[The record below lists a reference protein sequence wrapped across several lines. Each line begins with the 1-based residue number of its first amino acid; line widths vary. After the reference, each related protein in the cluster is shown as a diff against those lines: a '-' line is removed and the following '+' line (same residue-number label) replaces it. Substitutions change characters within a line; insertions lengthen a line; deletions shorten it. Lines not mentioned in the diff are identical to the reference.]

1 MALLFRRGLEADR
14 TSITPVLGEPIVTT
28 DELKLFLGDGSTPGG
43 VPVSADLNQ
52 DLTADGVFFDLTRGV
67 YDLEFVSVGDYLGL
81 RPRNDGTLEDALRFD
96 YLNSKWR
103 IGDNQVWHE
112 GSFTP
117 SSYLA
122 KSGGTLTGAVEFD
135 APVAMRYNLE
145 IDPQGDDFRY
155 VRVTRTLA
163 DTSVHDIGLDTL
175 ASGATRLI
183 RRADGSSAN
192 ILTLQTDGVFA
203 FNGELSVNGNTVY
216 HEGNLTPSG
225 DDSATGLTKT
235 VYAVATI
242 AQGDLVSLVGSAGAY
257 STAEPADNTTHT
269 NVAGIATENIAN
281 GTVGTIQVGGTI
293 LEGYINTSGLTAGN
307 PIWLGTS
314 GAVTDTLP
322 TGADE
327 IIRVGTVGVIAPSN
341 GSYILDLP
349 AFAAKASETVYDN
362 TDSGLTATH
371 VKAAIDEVA
380 LTEKVAGGSGFISK
394 AGAVVMDFTEGDA
407 FHYTMTGNWTSL
419 ALSSTP
425 SGLATEKAFTLV
437 IMVDATGGYTVS
449 SPFAVTWLDGSSWG
463 DLDLTANA
471 VNIMQFVNIG
481 TTVYG
486 ALVYKDGVITLEP
499 YVLSFADDGS
509 QLVVVTQ
516 AETLDLGSVTNVEA
530 GGTAG
535 TGTLA
540 FEQNGGAA
548 TGVTSFVS
556 GDVLKVTLSGSGT
569 PTAVSIPRV
578 LE

>member
-96 YLNSKWR
+96 YLSSKWR

-349 AFAAKASETVYDN
+349 AFAAKASETVYGN

-380 LTEKVAGGSGFISK
+380 AASAAVSVDTLLAVSG
-394 AGAVVMDFTEGDA
+394 
-407 FHYTMTGNWTSL
+407 
-419 ALSSTP
+419 
-425 SGLATEKAFTLV
+425 ATV
-437 IMVDATGGYTVS
+437 
-449 SPFAVTWLDGSSWG
+449 
-463 DLDLTANA
+463 
-471 VNIMQFVNIG
+471 
-481 TTVYG
+481 
-486 ALVYKDGVITLEP
+486 ALVYRSANTRWELPDGTVPTLTSRAASISWE
-499 YVLSFADDGS
+499 
-509 QLVVVTQ
+509 
-516 AETLDLGSVTNVEA
+516 
-530 GGTAG
+530 GTSAQIPAQG
-535 TGTLA
+535 TGDSDFQEGDKA
-540 FEQNGGAA
+540 FVRA
-548 TGVTSFVS
+548 TS
-556 GDVLKVTLSGSGT
+556 L
-569 PTAVSIPRV
+569 
-578 LE
+578 